1 MPKNVGLKEFVEIFI
16 QLHYMEQLGK
26 GVTTIISKYDT
37 SVYHFGSS
45 FIQCVLPY
53 NVLSK
58 TKNVIDTENDIENK
72 KENTERYA
80 CYIKL
85 K

>member
-1 MPKNVGLKEFVEIFI
+1 
-16 QLHYMEQLGK
+16 MEQFCK
-26 GVTTIISKYDT
+26 GVTSIISKHDT
-37 SVYHFGSS
+37 SAYHFGFS